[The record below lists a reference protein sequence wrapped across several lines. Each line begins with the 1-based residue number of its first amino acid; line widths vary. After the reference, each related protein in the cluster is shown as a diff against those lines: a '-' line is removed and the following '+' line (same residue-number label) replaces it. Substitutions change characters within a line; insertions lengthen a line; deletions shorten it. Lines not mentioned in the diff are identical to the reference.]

1 MAKILLA
8 LHGLHSS
15 PNSLKIQQMKSYI
28 EEHCSDITL
37 ISPQLPAMPEAM
49 WKVVESIFEFH
60 PNDQVAVMGSSLGGY
75 LAAKAAQKYNV
86 KTLLINPAVSP
97 WKLTSFAG
105 EQVHPYTHEKYQ
117 MDEIWSLKNHVN
129 FFHTIT
135 YLVKLGSSMFIHE
148 LRQCCFSFCL
158 LVFGIEYC
166 WLFNSTFTVFDR
178 ASLTCFVDLHGR
190 YTFISPKISL
200 CFKVIIN

>member
-28 EEHCSDITL
+28 DEHCPDITL
-37 ISPQLPAMPEAM
+37 LSPQLPAMPDAM
-49 WKVVESIFEFH
+49 WKVVESIFESH
-60 PNDQVAVMGSSLGGY
+60 LNDQIAVMGSSLGGY
-75 LAAKAAQKYNV
+75 LAAKAALEYNV

-117 MDEIWSLKNHVN
+117 MDEIYQAQLKALDVDYVGEIDKCWLLLQKGDQVLDYRIAFDKYINS
-129 FFHTIT
+129 TIT
-135 YLVKLGSSMFIHE
+135 CEAGGDHSFI
-148 LRQCCFSFCL
+148 
-158 LVFGIEYC
+158 G
-166 WLFNSTFTVFDR
+166 FDR
-178 ASLTCFVDLHGR
+178 YLSD
-190 YTFISPKISL
+190 
-200 CFKVIIN
+200 IIKFLF